1 MIFLTTFVS
10 PKAKVDHVF
19 FEGSICILG
28 ESVIGEGSLIGDGCI
43 IGYPVR
49 SSVKKLI
56 NEGKAS
62 LTLYDSISSGSI
74 LGRNC
79 IVRSGTIIYESVKVG
94 DRLETGHNVL
104 IREKTIIGNH
114 VRIGTGSIL
123 DGDVIVKDNVNIQS
137 SVYIPPKCIIG
148 SDVFI
153 GPRVCFTNDKYPP
166 SSRLQGVIVE
176 NGAVL
181 GANSTLISGIIIGEN
196 SVVAAGAVVTRD
208 VPPNVVVAGVP
219 ARIICNVSDYLE
231 KRRIWESS

>member
-1 MIFLTTFVS
+1 
-10 PKAKVDHVF
+10 
-19 FEGSICILG
+19 
-28 ESVIGEGSLIGDGCI
+28 
-43 IGYPVR
+43 
-49 SSVKKLI
+49 
-56 NEGKAS
+56 
-62 LTLYDSISSGSI
+62 
-74 LGRNC
+74 
-79 IVRSGTIIYESVKVG
+79 
-94 DRLETGHNVL
+94 
-104 IREKTIIGNH
+104 
-114 VRIGTGSIL
+114 
-123 DGDVIVKDNVNIQS
+123 
-137 SVYIPPKCIIG
+137 VYIPPKCIIG